1 MAFIKEE
8 GFLYKSLNFIAN
20 IMILNFCFIFGSLGI
35 VTIGTSLSS
44 AYYACLKFIDNSSNS
59 IIQDYFSSY
68 KLNIKNT
75 IISFILNIFINLSL
89 IIYLFIFDNRIF
101 QVVIIFLIILLNGV
115 FNIYFL
121 IESKFK
127 NNFLVSL
134 KNSFILFVMNI
145 KRTILTSL
153 IMVLTIYFTFYTSLT
168 FYISIGIYLLFGFG
182 LYVYINTL
190 ILKKVIE
197 KYL

>member
-20 IMILNFCFIFGSLGI
+20 IIILNFCFIFGSLGI
-35 VTIGTSLSS
+35 ITIGTSLSS
-44 AYYACLKFIDNSSNS
+44 TYYACLKFIDNSGNS
-59 IIQDYFSSY
+59 IIQDYFLSY
-68 KLNIKNT
+68 KLNIKRT
-75 IISFILNIFINLSL
+75 ILSFVLNVLINLSL
-89 IIYLFIFDNRIF
+89 IIYLFIFNNKVF
-101 QVVIIFLIILLNGV
+101 QVVIIFLIILLNSV
-115 FNIYFL
+115 FNMYFL

-127 NNFLVSL
+127 NNFLLSL
-134 KNSFILFVMNI
+134 KNAFILFAMNI

-153 IMVLTIYFTFYTSLT
+153 IMVLTLYITFYTSLT

-182 LYVYINTL
+182 LYIYLNTL